1 MANVVVWSKVGCH
14 YCKDVKDYLTEQK
27 IVFKDIDVTDHD
39 YLREVLQAKYGI
51 RHVPV
56 VEIGDIEKGIYQAV
70 TEIGIEHLEKALFE
84 KEEVK

>member
-27 IVFKDIDVTDHD
+27 IVFQDIDVTDHD

-51 RHVPV
+51 RYVPV
-56 VEIGDIEKGIYQAV
+56 VEIGL
-70 TEIGIEHLEKALFE
+70 EHLEKALFE

>member
-1 MANVVVWSKVGCH
+1 MANVVVWSKAGCH

-27 IVFKDIDVTDHD
+27 IVFQDIDVTDHD
-39 YLREVLQAKYGI
+39 YLRVVLRAKYGI

-70 TEIGIEHLEKALFE
+70 TEVGIKHLEKALFE
-84 KEEVK
+84 KEGVK